1 MEKPK
6 AHSKSLRLFFFWS
19 GIIAT
24 FAYRIIVVVNNYS
37 KFWAQIAWY
46 VGTIGFVIYFAH
58 RYQISEKRARLIK
71 EHGLE
76 EKISKVSSLS
86 EDDRLI
92 MSYIFSTLKTSLE
105 KWNYI
110 FIFAASAVAL
120 FLGVYLDFLRP
131 LL

>member
-6 AHSKSLRLFFFWS
+6 AHSRSLRLFFFWS

-24 FAYRIIVVVNNYS
+24 FAYRIIVVVNNYN

-58 RYQISEKRARLIK
+58 RYQISEKRARLIQ
-71 EHGLE
+71 EHDLE
-76 EKISKVSSLS
+76 NKISKISSIS
-86 EDDRLI
+86 EDDRTA
-92 MSYIFSTLKTSLE
+92 MAYIFSTLKTSLE

-110 FIFAASAVAL
+110 FIFAASAVA
-120 FLGVYLDFLRP
+120 FSLGIYLDFIRP
-131 LL
+131 SL

>member
-1 MEKPK
+1 MEKPR
-6 AHSKSLRLFFFWS
+6 AHPRSLRLFFFWA

-24 FAYRIIVVVNNYS
+24 FAYRIIVIVNNYS

-46 VGTIGFVIYFAH
+46 IGTIGFVIYFAH
-58 RYQISEKRARLIK
+58 RYQISEKRARLIR

-76 EKISKVSSLS
+76 EKISKVSSLG
-86 EDDRLI
+86 EDDRLV